1 MPIASFAQE
10 SVSEPAASPR
20 HLTVAQLLPALENG
34 GAERSTLEISRALVA
49 AGHRSVVVSAG
60 GRMVERLEREGG
72 EHIELD
78 VGSKSLRSLARI
90 GRLRRVLAGVD
101 PDIVHVRSRVPAWVA
116 WYALRGMHPRPHFVT
131 TVHGLNSPGRWSRI
145 MTRGDRVIAVSQ
157 TVHDFVLSHYPKVD
171 AARLT
176 VIPRGID
183 PEAFP
188 YGYRP
193 EGAWR
198 DAFFAQFPQ
207 LAGAPLLTLP
217 GRGTRLKGH
226 ADAIV
231 LLAELRERGIDA
243 RLLLLGV
250 IEAGREGY
258 LRELQALA
266 AARGVADLVV
276 FSPPRSDVRD
286 VFAVSALV
294 LQLSNKPESFGR
306 TVIEALS
313 LCRPVL
319 GYAHGGVGELLAEL
333 YPAGRV
339 PVGDVDKLI
348 VRAAELLG
356 RAPPIAPLQRYHL
369 ADMQASVLALYQD
382 LVAMPQRNA

>member
-1 MPIASFAQE
+1 
-10 SVSEPAASPR
+10 
-20 HLTVAQLLPALENG
+20 
-34 GAERSTLEISRALVA
+34 
-49 AGHRSVVVSAG
+49 
-60 GRMVERLEREGG
+60 
-72 EHIELD
+72 
-78 VGSKSLRSLARI
+78 
-90 GRLRRVLAGVD
+90 
-101 PDIVHVRSRVPAWVA
+101 
-116 WYALRGMHPRPHFVT
+116 
-131 TVHGLNSPGRWSRI
+131 

-157 TVHDFVLSHYPKVD
+157 TVHDFVLTHYPATDV
-171 AARLT
+171 ARIS

-183 PEAFP
+183 PAAFP

-193 EGAWR
+193 EDSWR
-198 DAFFAQFPQ
+198 NAFFAAYPQ

-226 ADAIV
+226 ADAIA
-231 LLAELRERGIDA
+231 LIAGLRDRGIDA
-243 RLLLLGV
+243 RLLLLGIV
-250 IEAGREGY
+250 DPAREAYVAEMR
-258 LRELQALA
+258 ALA
-266 AARGVADLVV
+266 ARRGVADRVV
-276 FSPPRSDVRD
+276 FSPPRNDVRD
-286 VFAVSALV
+286 VFAVSDLV

-319 GYAHGGVGELLAEL
+319 GYAHGGVGELLSEL

-369 ADMQASVLALYQD
+369 ADMQAGVLAVYGEL
-382 LVAMPQRNA
+382 AATPRAH